1 MATNWLG
8 IASAQVQKNHP
19 EYCFLPRIA
28 ALELSEPPRGAA
40 RGVDSARGIH
50 ALRRDQSGDAH
61 FMLHFTRGA
70 ATPDI
75 DLRALGLWDD
85 ALSASASTRVVLSC
99 IPDALVPAAARA
111 LVACGRAATF
121 RERCLTWEPE
131 PGSVCSSGDP
141 AALLAAAQAALPQ
154 GYTLCSVRPE
164 EAGLVDLAWKY
175 RCAGVTLRM
184 VEECIAA
191 RPSVCIRLAAGGAPV
206 CWSVLRS
213 DCSWGLLYTL
223 PEHRRRGLSKAAMLA
238 GFARQ
243 RAWALGLA
251 DAEQRR
257 LACAATPYVHIAR
270 WNEASA
276 GLFKALGFAPTAS
289 ATWVIS
295 AAPAPRFTLRPLR
308 LSCRAEV
315 DALLAHVNASY
326 RQDDAFFVDQQR
338 TTRESLLDMAREGV
352 FFVGFEAAAGAG
364 QEGLGSAAHPRALAS
379 SAACAEEALG
389 QEEGEQLLA
398 SVYLKI
404 TPAPAGGS
412 GAHAPGDEAAAEAV
426 TPFSSDSRREEGGGG
441 PGAAAQAACSG
452 AAPAALPMAPPV
464 ATGPTAS
471 LSLLTIAPAAKR
483 LGLGQRVLDFCLATC
498 RETYGCAAAEVF
510 IVSVK
515 PWLLAF
521 YEHNG
526 FRVVGADSWPRFLEW
541 QLVKDCFFHQARLLL

>member
-1 MATNWLG
+1 MKMEKCHSSQWLG
-8 IASAQVQKNHP
+8 SASREVQGNHP

-40 RGVDSARGIH
+40 PGVDAARGIH

-70 ATPDI
+70 ATPGI

-99 IPDALVPAAARA
+99 VPDALVPAAARA

-141 AALLAAAQAALPQ
+141 AALLAAAQAALPP

-164 EAGLVDLAWKY
+164 EAGMVDLAWKY
-175 RCAGVTLRM
+175 RCEGVTLRM

-191 RPSVCIRLAAGGAPV
+191 RPSVCIRSAAGGAPV

-251 DAEQRR
+251 DADQRR

-276 GLFKALGFAPTAS
+276 GLFKSLGFVPTAS

-295 AAPAPRFTLRPLR
+295 AALAPRYTLRPLR
-308 LSCRAEV
+308 LSSSSEV
-315 DALLAHVNASY
+315 DALLAHINASY

-338 TTRESLLDMAREGV
+338 TTLESLLGMAKEGV
-352 FFVGFEAAAGAG
+352 FFVGFEALAGAG
-364 QEGLGSAAHPRALAS
+364 QAGLGSAAHPHALPSSS

-389 QEEGEQLLA
+389 QEEGTQLLA

-404 TPAPAGGS
+404 TPAPAAGGS
-412 GAHAPGDEAAAEAV
+412 QGSAAAPGNAAAAVEAAVEAAAA
-426 TPFSSDSRREEGGGG
+426 TPFSSDSRRAEGGGG
-441 PGAAAQAACSG
+441 LAQRSRPAAAQ
-452 AAPAALPMAPPV
+452 PLLPSPWPP
-464 ATGPTAS
+464 P
-471 LSLLTIAPAAKR
+471 
-483 LGLGQRVLDFCLATC
+483 
-498 RETYGCAAAEVF
+498 
-510 IVSVK
+510 
-515 PWLLAF
+515 
-521 YEHNG
+521 
-526 FRVVGADSWPRFLEW
+526 WPRGPQPPSPSSPLRPLPSAWGWGSACWTFAWPPAGKRTAAQRQRCLLSASSPGCW
-541 QLVKDCFFHQARLLL
+541 PFMSTMASRWWARTAGPRF